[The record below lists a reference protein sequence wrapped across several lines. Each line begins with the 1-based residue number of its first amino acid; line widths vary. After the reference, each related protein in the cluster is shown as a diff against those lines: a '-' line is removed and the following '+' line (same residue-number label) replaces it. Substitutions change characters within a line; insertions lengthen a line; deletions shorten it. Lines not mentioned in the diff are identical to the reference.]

1 MHKTNIQNLDLN
13 LLKTLHVLLEEEN
26 VSRAAMRLSLSQSAV
41 SHALGRLRNYFD
53 DPLLIKVKN
62 GMSPTTLAEDLK
74 VPLAKIIEQINEL
87 TDEGSFDPA
96 METVTLKL
104 AASDYGAGIILPRL
118 IEKMSHKAPHCRIE
132 CKPISSHLENDLKLG
147 LIDLAL
153 GGYKSFDNF
162 CSETIFKDRYIG
174 VVRPGHPILE
184 EKITKQQVAAWPH
197 VYISASGYS
206 QLKDE
211 IYRSLQITDSTNII
225 ATEPYFLVAPFIVEK
240 SDLILIMPE
249 MGAKIMGQLIT
260 IELFELPLEE
270 INFSFIQVWDRRRD
284 NDKMHQWF
292 RSQVRDVCSKVESF
306 YSTA

>member
-1 MHKTNIQNLDLN
+1 
-13 LLKTLHVLLEEEN
+13 
-26 VSRAAMRLSLSQSAV
+26 LS
-41 SHALGRLRNYFD
+41 
-53 DPLLIKVKN
+53 
-62 GMSPTTLAEDLK
+62 
-74 VPLAKIIEQINEL
+74 
-87 TDEGSFDPA
+87 
-96 METVTLKL
+96 
-104 AASDYGAGIILPRL
+104 ASCRV
-118 IEKMSHKAPHCRIE
+118 RIE

-162 CSETIFKDRYIG
+162 CCETIFKDRYIG

-184 EKITKQQVAAWPH
+184 EEITKQQMAAWPH

-211 IYRSLQITDSTNII
+211 IYRSLRITDSTHII
-225 ATEPYFLVAPFIVEK
+225 ATEPYFLVAPVIVEK

-292 RSQVRDVCSKVESF
+292 RSQVMDVCSKVESF
-306 YSTA
+306 YCTA